1 MGRVPVLLAIS
12 PCASGGTWHRVI
24 QPIFCTKT
32 KIKTACTSPQLKAV
46 GVGVGRA
53 VSASDEDVRGLPGE
67 KCRPADKFPRV
78 GAPVGK
84 APSMG
89 GQLDDLSDKWFTLA
103 GPDATGQI
111 PLSLGLRAQA
121 RLETA
126 GGVEEPTPDETVQ
139 VLKPGSFM
147 ARQAFV
153 AAVDG
158 IVSSKGGDQAKVRTC
173 ECIRGHAGIRLSI
186 HLSSDARVLVQALV
200 HTLHERMHPCKA
212 RSCFL
217 HAQVVAELEGMVSDI
232 ERFGPPPAETGD
244 EIKDMNAYRQ
254 YHGLDKALAYLLQT
268 LVVEEPAEC
277 VKALIDKLEG
287 MPRLAELRSKFPD
300 GSYAEAFAQK
310 PL

>member
-1 MGRVPVLLAIS
+1 MAQGDLESGS
-12 PCASGGTWHRVI
+12 PYFVFLHKNKNQICL
-24 QPIFCTKT
+24 F
-32 KIKTACTSPQLKAV
+32 TALGIPSQLKTV
-46 GVGVGRA
+46 GVGVGSA

-186 HLSSDARVLVQALV
+186 HLDSDARVLVQARV

-212 RSCFL
+212 QSCFL

-300 GSYAEAFAQK
+300 GSYAEALAQK